1 MNRNVAFGS
10 VLAICL
16 LIVGGCQKKDFDLTN
31 AKYSVQA
38 SLTSPDSV
46 LPRVVSWVEGTNG
59 AQQQSG
65 RSQVNNDSLRL
76 RYSGQMIIGTQLFA
90 LYTPEVTLPLGS
102 TFTDSAFVSI
112 FRKGSFE
119 VSSNKAGYAL
129 LQIDGVSGQ
138 YSSKGI
144 VQPTG
149 RKIAITSSNGYAD
162 ALTGS
167 AVIKC
172 RVEYDLDVQRPS
184 GAVCRLRGNAVVAF
198 QRF

>member
-1 MNRNVAFGS
+1 MKQYLAFVSLSS
-10 VLAICL
+10 VIL
-16 LIVGGCQKKDFDLTN
+16 LLVGGCQKKDFDLTN

-38 SLTSPDSV
+38 SLTSPDSI
-46 LPRVVSWVEGTNG
+46 LPRILSWVEGTNG
-59 AQQQSG
+59 AQHQSG

-102 TFTDSAFVSI
+102 TFTDSAFVLI

-119 VSSNKAGYAL
+119 VNGSKAGYAL

-138 YSSKGI
+138 YSSKGLT
-144 VQPTG
+144 QPTG
-149 RKIAITSSNGYAD
+149 RKIVISGANGYAD

-172 RVEYDLDVQRPS
+172 RVEYDLDVQRPG